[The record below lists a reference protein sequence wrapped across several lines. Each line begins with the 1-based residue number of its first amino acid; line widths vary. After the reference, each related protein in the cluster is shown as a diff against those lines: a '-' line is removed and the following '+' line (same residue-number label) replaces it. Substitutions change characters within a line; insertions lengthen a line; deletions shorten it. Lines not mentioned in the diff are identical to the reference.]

1 MPDKSSNGRAE
12 FAFPPM
18 MMMPFGFDALMEF
31 YRPALTAATQTNG
44 KVYDGIAAMNKNW
57 VAFFNRRLKEDLAL
71 PQQLAGCKSMQDMY
85 SVYNDFFQT
94 AYADYQAEF
103 EQLNKLGKSL
113 AEETA
118 HAVQSGAEEAVKT
131 VTEKARSKAA

>member
-18 MMMPFGFDALMEF
+18 MLPFGFDALMEF

-85 SVYNDFFQT
+85 SVYFFQT

-118 HAVQSGAEEAVKT
+118 HAVQLGAEEVVKN